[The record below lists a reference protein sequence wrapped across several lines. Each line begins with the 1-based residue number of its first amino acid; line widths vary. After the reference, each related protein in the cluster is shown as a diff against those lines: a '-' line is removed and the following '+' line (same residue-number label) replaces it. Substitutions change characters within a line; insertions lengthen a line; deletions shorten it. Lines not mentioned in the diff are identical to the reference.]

1 MEAGLGRICAVYR
14 LSTAQELDL
23 CASELKTPRFLKL
36 CHGHQRLSQHIIAVV
51 PQPADK
57 SHLGTR

>member
-1 MEAGLGRICAVYR
+1 MEVGLGRICAMYR
-14 LSTAQELDL
+14 MPTAWELDL
-23 CASELKTPRFLKL
+23 RSSGLKTPRFLKL
-36 CHGHQRLSQHIIAVV
+36 CHGHQRLSQQIIAVV